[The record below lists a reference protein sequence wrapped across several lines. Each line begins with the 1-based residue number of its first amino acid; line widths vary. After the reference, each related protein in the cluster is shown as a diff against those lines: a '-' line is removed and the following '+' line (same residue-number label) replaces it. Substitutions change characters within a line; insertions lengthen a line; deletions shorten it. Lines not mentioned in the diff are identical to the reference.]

1 MLQRP
6 IAFLTL
12 TGIALGLLIGI
23 IDSVLHYNNYEIYEM
38 LNIITFLLFFTCIYW
53 SIIFLRDEIG
63 DSIISYGSA
72 FINMIFTGFV
82 SAFVIGFI
90 RYIYLCY
97 IIDID
102 IVTILGNAKNTMLN
116 NSNTF
121 TNEQIFNRLAF
132 IEFSYNPLI
141 SSLLYFSYYLVIV
154 IIFAIIASFFIKRID
169 RNISM

>member
-6 IAFLTL
+6 ITFLTL

-23 IDSVLHYNNYEIYEM
+23 IDSVLHYNNYEIYEI
-38 LNIITFLLFFTCIYW
+38 LNIITFLLFFTCIYL
-53 SIIFLRDEIG
+53 SIIIIRDEIG
-63 DSIISYGSA
+63 DGFISYGSA
-72 FINMIFTGFV
+72 FIHMIFTGFV
-82 SAFVIGFI
+82 SAFVIGFV
-90 RYIYLCY
+90 RFFYLSY

-102 IVTILGNAKNTMLN
+102 IITILDNTKKTMLN
-116 NSNTF
+116 NSNIF

-132 IEFSYNPLI
+132 IKFSYNPLI
-141 SSLLYFSYYLVIV
+141 SSLLYFLYYLIIV